1 MATYVDRVLKQDILL
16 SLDPGRD
23 DCLYRVRRI
32 SSGVN
37 RVVYVTITNLNI
49 IPEEK
54 RTYGPSVIKELSKL
68 SEWSGDWTTLRV
80 YMDGDRIRCETD
92 AFQPHALP
100 EEHVLERYPKYDIFS
115 FDVRRSVNHRVSE
128 VVYGG
133 RTAFLKIARFP
144 FELPLLIREVEAYH
158 RLAESDVAPKL
169 IGYVFEE
176 SPDRVVGFLV
186 ESVEGRV
193 ANVADFE
200 ECSKALE
207 KLHNL
212 VVHGDLCRYNII
224 ITTNGPKFIDFE
236 HSTPITEAEN
246 GLVDDEKQSLAE
258 KLVDESGAGRPWDMN

>member
-1 MATYVDRVLKQDILL
+1 MDILL
-16 SLDPGRD
+16 SLDP
-23 DCLYRVRRI
+23 V
-32 SSGVN
+32 SGGMN

-54 RTYGPSVIKELSKL
+54 RTHGPSVIKELSKL
-68 SEWSGDWTTLRV
+68 REWNGNWTTLLV
-80 YMDGDRIRCETD
+80 HMDDDRIWCETD

-100 EEHVLERYPKYDIFS
+100 EKHVLERYPKYDIFG

-128 VVYGG
+128 VVHGG
-133 RTAFLKIARFP
+133 RTAFLKIARFR

-158 RLAESDVAPKL
+158 HLAESDVAPKL

-176 SPDRVVGFLV
+176 SPNRVVGFLV

-193 ANVADFE
+193 ANVADLE
-200 ECSKALE
+200 ECRKALE

-236 HSTPITEAEN
+236 HSTPITEAKN
-246 GLVDDEKQSLAE
+246 GLVDDEKQSLIE